1 MKKDT
6 RNCMHFLEELCND
19 TQKQAELLFETTK
32 TNSAK
37 VISENQKASDSL
49 LEESDKKKLML
60 IKALSKA
67 FVTPI
72 DREDILMSALLA
84 YKLSFMMN
92 GIFTQ
97 TVSQGLTNF
106 GEVFVRTSQHLIN
119 SCEIMISLSSKL
131 SVPYSDSVIE
141 KHICEMSSIK
151 QKGRELHFECVKKLF
166 SDIRSPY
173 ALVVR
178 QSVYEKIKECCDF
191 SYDICDYFVC
201 VIIKNT

>member
-6 RNCMHFLEELCND
+6 RNCMHFLEELCYD
-19 TQKQAELLFETTK
+19 TQKQTELLFETIK

-37 VISENQKASDSL
+37 IITENKKVSDSL

-72 DREDILMSALLA
+72 DREDILMSALLS
-84 YKLSFMMN
+84 YKLSFMIN

-106 GEVFVRTSQHLIN
+106 GEVFVRTSQLLVKSCDLIN
-119 SCEIMISLSSKL
+119 RLSAKL
-131 SVPYSDSVIE
+131 STPYSEAVIE
-141 KHICEMSSIK
+141 TLIPEMSNIK
-151 QKGRELHFECVKKLF
+151 QSGRELHFECVKKLF

-178 QSVYEKIKECCDF
+178 QSIYEKIKECCDF
-191 SYDICDYFVC
+191 SYDICDYLVC